1 MTRWIRNNSNPVY
14 DHYLKDLQ
22 KAAKVPYD
30 LTVGKA
36 VDGLSLKGHRLM
48 SLTKVAMIQIILGQ
62 LARTACTLQN
72 THLPG

>member
-22 KAAKVPYD
+22 KTAKVPYD

-48 SLTKVAMIQIILGQ
+48 SLTKVAMIQIMLGQ
-62 LARTACTLQN
+62 LAKTA
-72 THLPG
+72 